1 MMTSSLEFMWIHF
14 FSHQRCVDR
23 DLVTASI
30 YRLQR
35 NLWMGRKPWQLLGTI
50 RIPRLLMKYE
60 YNFFSVMLKKLTSKP
75 EQPAI

>member
-1 MMTSSLEFMWIHF
+1 MMTSSLEFMWSRS
-14 FSHQRCVDR
+14 FSHQRCENR

-35 NLWMGRKPWQLLGTI
+35 NLWTGRRPWQLLGTI

-60 YNFFSVMLKKLTSKP
+60 YNFFNAMLKKVTSKP